1 MKKWLVGCGVVVLL
15 GVGLIPVLISRPD
28 LVPWLFTAIDCRL
41 QFRRHYSEAHDGGDY
56 QQWLLGQHYE
66 YGNGTSPDMA
76 EAVRWYR
83 YSAERG
89 NRDGQLLYVSCL
101 LNGKGVLRD
110 EVEALMWLNL
120 VASAS
125 HRSYSGKSDT
135 EYRDSLAARLTPEQI
150 ERATAIAHRWRPK
163 SWEELKGNP

>member
-28 LVPWLFTAIDCRL
+28 WVFRLATAIECRL
-41 QFRRHYSEAHDGGDY
+41 QFRRHYQEAHNGGDH

-89 NRDGQLLYVSCL
+89 IRDGQLEYVRCL
-101 LNGKGVLRD
+101 LNGKGVPRD

-120 VASAS
+120 VASDS
-125 HRSYSGKSDT
+125 SPSYVGKSGA
-135 EYRDSLAARLTPEQI
+135 EYRDSVAARLTPEQI
-150 ERATAIAHRWRPK
+150 ERAAAMTRSWRPK
-163 SWEELKGNP
+163 SWEELKRAP